1 VIARHPSRVRTSAGC
16 VSLGRVTAALIT
28 GVSRRRGIAAAVAER
43 LRSDGLSVATAGWTP
58 YDTENHAGIDEQTEI
73 DLQFDLG
80 DPTAPANLITAAEGA
95 VGPLSALVIAHT
107 YDKGGGVFEQT
118 AEEIDRHMAVNV
130 RGSLLLLRAFAERL
144 RDPRRLG
151 RVVIFTSGPP
161 QSGAIAYGASKGALE
176 WITYS
181 AATELGPHG
190 VTVNAINP
198 GPNQTGWMS
207 PEIER
212 EAAQRNPL
220 GRAGQPQDAAALVS
234 FLLSEDARFIN
245 GQAITSDG
253 GHGIAGGS
261 WPR

>member
-1 VIARHPSRVRTSAGC
+1 MA
-16 VSLGRVTAALIT
+16 AALIT

-80 DPTAPANLITAAEGA
+80 DPAAPANLMAAARVA

-107 YDKGGGVFEQT
+107 YDRGGGVFEQT
-118 AEEIDRHMAVNV
+118 AEEIDRHMAINV
-130 RGSLLLLRAFAERL
+130 RGSLLLLRAFAEQL
-144 RDPRRLG
+144 RDPRRSG

-161 QSGAIAYGASKGALE
+161 QTGAIAYGASKGALE

-234 FLLSEDARFIN
+234 FLLSEDAGFIN
-245 GQAITSDG
+245 GQVITSDG
-253 GHGIAGGS
+253 GHGISGGS